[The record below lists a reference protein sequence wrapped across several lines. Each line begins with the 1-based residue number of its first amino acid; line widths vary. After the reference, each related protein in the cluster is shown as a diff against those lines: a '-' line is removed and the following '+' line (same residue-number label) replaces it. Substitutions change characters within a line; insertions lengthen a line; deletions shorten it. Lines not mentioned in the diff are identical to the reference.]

1 MKSISLWRYCVFCKN
16 ILFCQNFRI
25 DYTIHHQWRMKKRE
39 RERGY
44 KGRKRER
51 GYKKK
56 PRCEGRGN
64 EKERNPKRVGP
75 APSRRPHI
83 VKDRIPLGCLDI
95 GTVILIE
102 AMSWAAV
109 VSFYFECLSDFELIS
124 KFFLVFSPHCFQHL
138 RVFPVNRMVALFLML
153 RDARVL
159 PVALLRCSLVF
170 LAPSVYG
177 SDGLAD
183 VGRFG
188 IAGTAEFVYAFF
200 LFLVWVCLV
209 FTT

>member
-1 MKSISLWRYCVFCKN
+1 MSRRTSQLLKRISEGLVEWHLVHRRYNIEWRVFHYGDTVYFAKIYFFARIFELIIQSIISGEWR
-16 ILFCQNFRI
+16 
-25 DYTIHHQWRMKKRE
+25 RE

-83 VKDRIPLGCLDI
+83 VKDRIPLSCLDI

-124 KFFLVFSPHCFQHL
+124 KFFLVHFIVHCF
-138 RVFPVNRMVALFLML
+138 F
-153 RDARVL
+153 
-159 PVALLRCSLVF
+159 S
-170 LAPSVYG
+170 
-177 SDGLAD
+177 
-183 VGRFG
+183 
-188 IAGTAEFVYAFF
+188 T
-200 LFLVWVCLV
+200 
-209 FTT
+209 